1 MVSCNFLP
9 LTRMEVSMCFIYF
22 LKPPSF
28 QKDDSKLY
36 FHQRS
41 IENSIYA
48 KNSNTRISN
57 ACPRVML
64 HENFLFDKFTYD
76 STIRN
81 LHFSPSLHTMYP
93 RDTAQRKLFPMH
105 IFCNFLFYIRV

>member
-9 LTRMEVSMCFIYF
+9 LTRMEISMYFIYF
-22 LKPPSF
+22 LKPTSF
-28 QKDDSKLY
+28 QKDDSKFY
-36 FHQRS
+36 FHQQS

-57 ACPRVML
+57 AYPRAML

-81 LHFSPSLHTMYP
+81 LHFSPSLHTMCP
-93 RDTAQRKLFPMH
+93 RDTAQRKLP
-105 IFCNFLFYIRV
+105 NAQVLQLFILY

>member
-1 MVSCNFLP
+1 
-9 LTRMEVSMCFIYF
+9 MEISMYFIYF

-36 FHQRS
+36 FHQWS

-57 ACPRVML
+57 AYPRAML

-81 LHFSPSLHTMYP
+81 LHFFSIATYRVSQRHSTKKIVPS
-93 RDTAQRKLFPMH
+93 ALFSQ
-105 IFCNFLFYIRV
+105 LFILY